1 MCQAGAP
8 SCSSL
13 IYLCWLLAVGCWLL
27 AIRRWT
33 IGGIELIDVVGGV
46 HKAQEI
52 IYSPK
57 FRPI

>member
-1 MCQAGAP
+1 MLFADL
-8 SCSSL
+8 S
-13 IYLCWLLAVGCWLL
+13 LLAVGCWLL

-46 HKAQEI
+46 HKAQEL